1 MIFLNKI
8 EIRGIVGRAEIKS
21 IGQEKC
27 LEMSVVTNYSYKDKE
42 GNSCIDTMWHK
53 VTAWIGHGVS
63 EKTALKINRQSWVH
77 VTGRLRASS
86 YTDCDG
92 ERHNI
97 TEVIASGV
105 ELIEN
110 EQ

>member
-1 MIFLNKI
+1 MEFINKF
-8 EIRGIVGRAEIKS
+8 ELCGIVGRAEIKS
-21 IGQEKC
+21 IGQKKC
-27 LEMSVVTNYSYKDKE
+27 LEMSVVTNHSYKNRE
-42 GNSCIDTMWHK
+42 GNPCIDTMWHK

-63 EKTALKINRQSWVH
+63 EKTALEINRQSWVH

-86 YTDCDG
+86 YTDSDG

-105 ELIEN
+105 ELLEN
-110 EQ
+110 DQ